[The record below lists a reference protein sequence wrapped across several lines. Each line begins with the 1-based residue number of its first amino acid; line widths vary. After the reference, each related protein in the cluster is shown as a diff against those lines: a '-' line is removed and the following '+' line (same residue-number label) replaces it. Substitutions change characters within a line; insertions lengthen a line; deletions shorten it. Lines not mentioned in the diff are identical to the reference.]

1 MSPISQPRAA
11 RTVRAA
17 IALKEFVQITGD
29 RFTDIGRQYALG
41 DRSRDARGIE
51 PAPRSRVAS
60 SRTSQ
65 IDVEAAPHA
74 VERFS

>member
-17 IALKEFVQITGD
+17 IPLKEFVQIPGD
-29 RFTDIGRQYALG
+29 RFTDVGWQNTLDERL
-41 DRSRDARGIE
+41 REARRVG
-51 PAPRSRVAS
+51 AVRPRPVS